1 MNEGD
6 NKEFQEDPWP
16 KQDENASDQNEA
28 ENLIL
33 NLDGFEGPID
43 LLLTLARDQKVDLTK
58 ISILAL
64 VKQYLLFIDHARQI
78 KLELAADYL
87 VMAAWLAYL
96 KSRLLLPKE
105 DKQDDTPDAEEMAEA
120 LAFQLQRLEAIQ
132 MRAREVFARPKLGQ
146 DVFLRGMPEGLKLT
160 RKASFDCSL
169 YDLIRSYGDIQRR
182 TEHSEYRI
190 APFKL
195 MSLDNAIER
204 MTRMLG
210 QLPKKGRG
218 TVWTALDQ
226 LLPDD
231 SQDAL
236 MSRSAMASLFTAGLE
251 LSKQGQIEL
260 RQDGAFKP
268 IYLRGRP
275 PEDHD
280 DLTQDETTSV
290 AETEENEEEGNSDE

>member
-1 MNEGD
+1 MSETIST
-6 NKEFQEDPWP
+6 EFQEDPWP
-16 KQDENASDQNEA
+16 KENMASPEA
-28 ENLIL
+28 DPENLIL

-64 VKQYLLFIDHARQI
+64 VKQYLSFIDHAKEI

-105 DKQDDTPDAEEMAEA
+105 EKEDDTPDAQEMAEA
-120 LAFQLQRLEAIQ
+120 LAFQLQRLESIQ
-132 MRAREVFARPKLGQ
+132 ARAKELFARPKLGQ
-146 DVFLRGMPEGLKLT
+146 DIFLRGMPEGLKLT

-169 YDLIRSYGDIQRR
+169 YDLIQAYGDIQRR

-195 MSLDNAIER
+195 MSLDNAVER

-218 TVWTALDQ
+218 TVWASLEQ
-226 LLPDD
+226 FLPDD
-231 SQDAL
+231 AQDAL
-236 MSRSAMASLFTAGLE
+236 MGRSAMASLFTAGLE

-275 PEDHD
+275 PEDHN
-280 DLTQDETTSV
+280 DLTQNETV
-290 AETEENEEEGNSDE
+290 KDKGNSDE